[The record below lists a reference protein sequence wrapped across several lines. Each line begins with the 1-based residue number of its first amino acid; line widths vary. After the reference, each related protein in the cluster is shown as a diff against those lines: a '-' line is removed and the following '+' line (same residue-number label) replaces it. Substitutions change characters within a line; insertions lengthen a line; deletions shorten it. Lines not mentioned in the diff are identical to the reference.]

1 MSFIPH
7 SENDTNQMLN
17 DLDLNTFDDLFAHI
31 PNELYLKTNIDI
43 EESKSELELIHYF
56 NNLASKNVN
65 NLVCFAGGGHYDNYL
80 PHTVKSLTMRPEF
93 MTSYTPYQSEI
104 SQGVLQALFEYQSLV
119 ADLTDMEMSNAS
131 LYDGATSVVEAVS
144 MSIVKTKRN
153 KVLISEGINKRALE
167 ALNTIIDTDSVMIK
181 TLKYD
186 SEFNHKNIQLNDDI
200 ACVVFAV
207 PTTHGSIQNYTQ
219 INEYL
224 HTLGIVSI
232 CVVDPSI
239 LGIVKSPGEMGFD
252 VVVAEG
258 QSIGSALSFGGP
270 TVGWFA
276 TKKEFARLIPGRLIG
291 ESRDTNGKRA
301 YVMTL
306 RAREQDIRREKA
318 SSNICTNQTL
328 NAIGSAIH
336 LSWLGP
342 NGLKEIGY
350 QSMQKAHYLK
360 DKLSKN
366 FNLPLGDNFVRE
378 FIVDIQPRNSQE
390 VIQRMSKKGFLAGI
404 PVTYRENDYLLV
416 SVTEKRT
423 VDELD
428 YYSDSLQEVVYG

>member
-1 MSFIPH
+1 MIFHFPKDYEFSESDAAFVVSYPH
-7 SENDTNQMLN
+7 YEGSAEDLSELVIKAKDKGLVTICYVDPTL
-17 DLDLNTFDDLFAHI
+17 LGI
-31 PNELYLKTNIDI
+31 LKT
-43 EESKSELELIHYF
+43 
-56 NNLASKNVN
+56 
-65 NLVCFAGGGHYDNYL
+65 
-80 PHTVKSLTMRPEF
+80 
-93 MTSYTPYQSEI
+93 
-104 SQGVLQALFEYQSLV
+104 
-119 ADLTDMEMSNAS
+119 
-131 LYDGATSVVEAVS
+131 
-144 MSIVKTKRN
+144 
-153 KVLISEGINKRALE
+153 
-167 ALNTIIDTDSVMIK
+167 
-181 TLKYD
+181 
-186 SEFNHKNIQLNDDI
+186 
-200 ACVVFAV
+200 
-207 PTTHGSIQNYTQ
+207 
-219 INEYL
+219 
-224 HTLGIVSI
+224 
-232 CVVDPSI
+232 
-239 LGIVKSPGEMGFD
+239 PGNMGFD
-252 VVVAEG
+252 IVVAEG
-258 QSIGSALSFGGP
+258 QSIGTPLSFGGP

-276 TKKEFARLIPGRLIG
+276 TKKEYARLIPGRLIG

-378 FIVDIQPRNSQE
+378 FIVDVQPRNSQE